1 LEVGRHD
8 CSWHVRSWRSQQAVV
23 GAVASFIEGAYMTW
37 ECVESWTRVH
47 RIWARYGIWPTC
59 QRLSMA
65 HSTAEDVCRLRL
77 SSATSSKFHPL
88 KEYFL
93 SFTSHSKNFRT
104 LCLHHLQQRSLNF
117 MLYISFSIFSPI
129 ILIKMVAPFF

>member
-1 LEVGRHD
+1 MCGAGGFDIRGG
-8 CSWHVRSWRSQQAVV
+8 CWRGHVFRRGSDVTR
-23 GAVASFIEGAYMTW
+23 

-47 RIWARYGIWPTC
+47 HIWARYGIWPTC

-65 HSTAEDVCRLRL
+65 HNTAEDVCRLRL
-77 SSATSSKFHPL
+77 SPAMSSKFRPL

-93 SFTSHSKNFRT
+93 SFTAHYIYFRS
-104 LCLHHLQQRSLNF
+104 LYLHYLQQRSLNSI
-117 MLYISFSIFSPI
+117 LYISLSIFSPI